1 MSRIFTTL
9 TLAGVSLCSGSVCFA
24 QSKQPVTVTGC
35 LAQGDEKNEYSIKDS
50 SGKTYGLLGTT
61 VDMKSHLNHEVTIT
75 GTEVKENE
83 KSEKKE
89 KGNTGKA
96 EESEHLRVAHLTMV
110 SPTCK

>member
-1 MSRIFTTL
+1 MSRIFTML
-9 TLAGVSLCSGSVCFA
+9 TLAGISLCSGSVCLA

-83 KSEKKE
+83 KNEKNKS
-89 KGNTGKA
+89 GKA
-96 EESEHLRVAHLTMV
+96 EESEHLRVTNLTMV